1 MRAYELMIIFDGDCD
16 DATVKRYLDQANKMV
31 ENGGGRV
38 VTTSL
43 LDATAKL
50 VPVKEG
56 QTSGFVAGKRRFAYE
71 INKKWEGIY
80 LVLEIVTEA
89 TDLHDLERVLRLAD
103 EVVRHKTLRLP
114 DSEVAKRGLSAAAA
128 SA

>member
-1 MRAYELMIIFDGDCD
+1 MIIFDGDCD
-16 DATVKRYLDQANKMV
+16 DATVKRYLDQANKLV

-38 VTTSL
+38 ATTSL

-50 VPVKEG
+50 IAVKEG
-56 QTSGFVAGKRRFAYE
+56 QTSGFAAAKRRFAYE

-80 LVLEIVTEA
+80 VVLEIATEA

-114 DSEVAKRGLSAAAA
+114 DSEAAKRGLSVAAA

>member
-1 MRAYELMIIFDGDCD
+1 MRAYELMIIFDGEAD
-16 DATVKRYLDQANKMV
+16 DATVKRYLDQARSMV
-31 ENGGGRV
+31 EAGGGRV

-43 LDATAKL
+43 LDASAKL
-50 VPVKEG
+50 IPVKET
-56 QTSGFVAGKRRFAYE
+56 QNSGFSAGKRRFAYE

-80 LVLEIVTEA
+80 LVLEIATEA
-89 TDLHDLERVLRLAD
+89 SNLHDLERVLRLAD

-114 DSEVAKRGLSAAAA
+114 DSEAAKRGLSVAAT